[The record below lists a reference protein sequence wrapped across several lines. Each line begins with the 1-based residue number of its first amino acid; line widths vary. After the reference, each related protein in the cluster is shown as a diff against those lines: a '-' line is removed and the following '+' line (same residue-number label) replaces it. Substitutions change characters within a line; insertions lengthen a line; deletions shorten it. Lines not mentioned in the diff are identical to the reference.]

1 MIKPF
6 HELTAFA
13 LAALVLAHVGA
24 ALKHQFIDRDRLL
37 GRMGI
42 GPV

>member
-1 MIKPF
+1 
-6 HELTAFA
+6 
-13 LAALVLAHVGA
+13 LAALVIAHVGA
-24 ALKHQFIDRDRLL
+24 AFKHQFIDRDRLL